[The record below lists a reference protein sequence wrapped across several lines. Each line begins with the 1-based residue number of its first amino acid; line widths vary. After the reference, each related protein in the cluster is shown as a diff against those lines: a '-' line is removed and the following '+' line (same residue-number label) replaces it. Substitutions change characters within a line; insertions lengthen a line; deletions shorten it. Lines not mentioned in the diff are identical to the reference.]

1 MTLEQWRK
9 LFEVTQ
15 ALMTS
20 KVEEANEAGAL
31 MDEMGEDQG
40 KALAAKGIVS
50 SVRMLV
56 KYIVVNNV

>member
-1 MTLEQWRK
+1 MTPEQLKK

-40 KALAAKGIVS
+40 KALAAKGTVS
-50 SVRMLV
+50 CVRMLV
-56 KYIVVNNV
+56 K